1 MSPDFLTLDDVLE
14 LHELQVD
21 RYGGLHGVRDQGLI
35 ESAIAQPEATFAGE
49 YLHGDL
55 FEMAAAYLFHI
66 VRNHGFLDG
75 NKRTGLLTALVF
87 LDINGV
93 SVDQAS
99 PDLYDLTVA
108 VAEGRTDKD
117 EAAAVL
123 RRVAQ
128 GA

>member
-1 MSPDFLTLDDVLE
+1 VSPDFLTLDDVLE

>member
-55 FEMAAAYLFHI
+55 FEMAAAYLFHL

>member
-14 LHELQVD
+14 LHQLQVD
-21 RYGGLHGVRDQGLI
+21 RYGGLHGVRDQGLV
-35 ESAIAQPEATFAGE
+35 ESALAQPEATFAGE

-99 PDLYDLTVA
+99 PDLYELTVA
-108 VAEGRTDKD
+108 VAEGRADKD

>member
-55 FEMAAAYLFHI
+55 FEMAAAYLFHL

-87 LDINGV
+87 LDINGI

-99 PDLYDLTVA
+99 PDLYELTVA
-108 VAEGRTDKD
+108 VAEGRADKD

>member
-1 MSPDFLTLDDVLE
+1 VSPDFLTLDDVLE
-14 LHELQVD
+14 LHQLQVD
-21 RYGGLHGVRDQGLI
+21 RYGGLHGVRDQGLV
-35 ESAIAQPEATFAGE
+35 ESALAQPEATFAGE

>member
-1 MSPDFLTLDDVLE
+1 VSPDFLTLDDVLE

-55 FEMAAAYLFHI
+55 FEMAAAYLFHL

-87 LDINGV
+87 LDINGI

-99 PDLYDLTVA
+99 PDLYELTVA
-108 VAEGRTDKD
+108 VAEGRADKD